1 MITADTQAELAKLGT
16 APTTL
21 LVTGAAHTASPAAVC
36 ELGIQAAVL
45 DGRPATRGA
54 WAALLIDAL
63 DAQEG

>member
-21 LVTGAAHTASPAAVC
+21 LVTGAARTASPATVW
-36 ELGIQAAVL
+36 ELGIPVAVL
-45 DGRPATRGA
+45 DARPATRA